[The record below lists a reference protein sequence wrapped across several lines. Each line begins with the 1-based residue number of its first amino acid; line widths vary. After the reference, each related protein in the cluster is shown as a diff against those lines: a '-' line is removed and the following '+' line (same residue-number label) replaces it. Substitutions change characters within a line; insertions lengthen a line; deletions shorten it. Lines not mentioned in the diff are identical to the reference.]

1 MHLVTGAAGFL
12 GRPFV
17 ERLARSG
24 TPVRGLIRPGS
35 APVFAVPVETRAA
48 DLTDP
53 EATLRA
59 AEGCDVIFH
68 LAGKAHDLAPGPGAA
83 SVFHR
88 ANVEG
93 TRNLLAAAERSGAS
107 AFVFFSSVKAVGEG
121 GDACIDESAT
131 PAPRTPY
138 GASKLEAESL
148 VLGFGRQTG
157 ARATV
162 LRLPLVY
169 GPGVKGNLR
178 AMLHAIRRGVFP
190 PLPPV
195 PNRRSLAS
203 VDDALNAALLA
214 RDTLAA
220 AGRTYFVTDGHAYS
234 SREIYDTIRA
244 ALGLPER
251 RWSIPLSVLR
261 GAASASDAV
270 SRLTGRVL
278 PFGRD
283 SLEKL
288 VGSAWY
294 DNTRIKSE
302 LGFEPATTLAAALP
316 ALVAA
321 DRRVA

>member
-17 ERLARSG
+17 DRLARSG
-24 TPVRGLIRPGS
+24 TPVRALVRPGS
-35 APVFAVPVETRAA
+35 APVFAAPVETREA
-48 DLTDP
+48 DLTDS

-59 AEGCDVIFH
+59 AEGCDVILH
-68 LAGKAHDLAPGPGAA
+68 LAGKAHDFALGPDAA
-83 SVFHR
+83 SAFHR

-93 TRNLLAAAERSGAS
+93 TRNLLAAAERFGAS
-107 AFVFFSSVKAVGEG
+107 TLVFFSSVKAVGEG
-121 GDACIDESAT
+121 GDACVDESAA

-138 GASKLEAESL
+138 GASKLEAERL
-148 VLGFGRQTG
+148 VLEFGRNTG

-195 PNRRSLAS
+195 ANRRSLAS
-203 VDDALNAALLA
+203 VDDAWNAALLA
-214 RDTLAA
+214 RDVAAA
-220 AGRTYFVTDGHAYS
+220 AGRTYFVTDGCAYS
-234 SREIYDTIRA
+234 SREIYDAMRA

-251 RWSIPLSVLR
+251 RWAIPLSVLR

-294 DNTRIKSE
+294 DNTRIRNE

-316 ALVAA
+316 AIVAF
-321 DRRVA
+321 DRGTA